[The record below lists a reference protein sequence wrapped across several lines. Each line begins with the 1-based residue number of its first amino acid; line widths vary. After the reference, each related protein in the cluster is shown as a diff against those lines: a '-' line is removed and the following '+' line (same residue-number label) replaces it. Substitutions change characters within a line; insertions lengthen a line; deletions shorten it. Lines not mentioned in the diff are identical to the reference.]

1 MNPTDN
7 KKPPYQSETSKHRDK
22 LAPFCLGCGIDVGF
36 GGDPITESALRM
48 DFETPYARTGA
59 ASVQL
64 GGDCRNLKWF
74 RDNVLDYVYSSHVL
88 EDFSEREAADI
99 LREWTRVLKNGGR
112 LILLLPDQQRYLAH
126 CREKNEV
133 PNSHHAIDNFSAKY
147 VCEIAKQIPELSLV
161 ESNDNL
167 GDYSFYVVFQKKI
180 SASEG
185 AASFNTLDAT
195 LKRLTAMEAE
205 LNHCQARLNYVHNHP
220 FIQPFIAL
228 RRKLRSLLV
237 KKNQ

>member
-7 KKPPYQSETSKHRDK
+7 KKPLYQSETSKHRDK
-22 LAPFCLGCGIDVGF
+22 LAPFCLGYGIDVGF
-36 GGDPITESALRM
+36 GGDPIIESAVRM
-48 DFETPYARTGA
+48 DFETPYACTGA

-74 RDNVLDYVYSSHVL
+74 RDDVLDYVYSSHVL

-133 PNSHHAIDNFSAKY
+133 PNSHHAIDNFSAKHI
-147 VCEIAKQIPELSLV
+147 CEVARQIPELSVV

-180 SASEG
+180 PEG
-185 AASFNTLDAT
+185 GAGASFNTLDAT
-195 LKRLTAMEAE
+195 LKRLTALEAE
-205 LNHCQARLNYVHNHP
+205 LHQCQARLNYAHNHP
-220 FIQPFIAL
+220 LIRPFIAL
-228 RRKLRSLLV
+228 RRKLRNLFE
-237 KKNQ
+237 KKAR